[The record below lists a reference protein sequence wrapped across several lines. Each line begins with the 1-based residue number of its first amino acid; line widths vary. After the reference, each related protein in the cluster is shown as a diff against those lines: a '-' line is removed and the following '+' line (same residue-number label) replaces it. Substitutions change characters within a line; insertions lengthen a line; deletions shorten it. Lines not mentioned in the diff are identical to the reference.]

1 MTNVKKTYH
10 HGDLRRSLLD
20 EAVVMIDETGFDA
33 ISMRKLADKVG
44 VSRTALY
51 HHFDGKPALLSALA
65 EDGFVRFTAELQDNA
80 RLARREKGD
89 SSVSALHNYVACYV
103 DFAVENAAYYDL
115 MFGREIWKTAQATE
129 SLKEVAYASFKTF
142 VDTVVDWQQDG
153 LLVDDVDALRYA
165 QVAWASLHGL
175 SRLLIDGIYIEQA
188 ARASMIETMA
198 LMISQCLARPE

>member
-1 MTNVKKTYH
+1 
-10 HGDLRRSLLD
+10 
-20 EAVVMIDETGFDA
+20 MIDETGFDA

>member
-1 MTNVKKTYH
+1 
-10 HGDLRRSLLD
+10 
-20 EAVVMIDETGFDA
+20 MIDQSGFDA

-65 EDGFVRFTAELQDNA
+65 EDGFVRFTSRLQANA
-80 RLARREKGD
+80 SLTPRNGD
-89 SSVSALHNYVACYV
+89 DPAANALQSYIACYV

-115 MFGREIWKTAQATE
+115 MFGREIWKSAQASE

-142 VDTVVDWQQDG
+142 VDTVLIWQQQG
-153 LLVDDVDALRYA
+153 VLVDDVDALRYA

-175 SRLLIDGIYIEQA
+175 SRLLIDGIYIDQA
-188 ARASMIETMA
+188 ARALMVETMA
-198 LMISQCLARPE
+198 LMITQAMSSARTPVSCSD